1 MHRHASVLPL
11 ALAIFG
17 TAQAGFNPSTPDNI
31 AAYWGQ
37 NSIGRP
43 TGQPG
48 AQEGLG
54 YYCKNV
60 NVDIIPLAFLNIIVN
75 PTNINFANV
84 GDRCS
89 KFPGTNLLK
98 CPEVEADINTCHSLN
113 KTILLSVGG
122 ATYSEGGFP
131 TVEAANKAADNL
143 WAMFG
148 PPPATSTNDAA
159 SVNRPFGTAYIDGFD
174 LDFETHGI
182 NNLAAFARRL
192 RQVMDTAT
200 RPAAVLPSND
210 NSYPMAPPPTTNDN
224 SYPMTPSPNEAT
236 KKFYLAAAPQCV
248 FPDAAM
254 DVALSS
260 DVAFDFIMV
269 QFYNNYCGLQ
279 NFQPGAA
286 QQNAFNFERWDQWAR
301 EKGRSTK
308 VLLGVPGSPTA
319 SGSGY
324 TASGPLD
331 AIIKY
336 SRRFPSFGGVMIW
349 DASQVWSNNG
359 FLDGVVRS
367 LGGAATDATDASEP
381 QAPPQAGRPIQK
393 TRAVRVPRFGRCGGR
408 LYTGP
413 TECEEGFKCVYGG
426 ALWSVCA

>member
-1 MHRHASVLPL
+1 MLRRASVLPL
-11 ALAIFG
+11 AMAIFG
-17 TAQAGFNPSTPDNI
+17 TAQAGFNPSMQDNI

-43 TGQPG
+43 TGQAG

-54 YYCKNV
+54 YYCKHV

-89 KFPGTNLLK
+89 KFPGTDLLK
-98 CPEVEADINTCHSLN
+98 CPEIEADINTCHSLN

-131 TVEAANKAADNL
+131 NVEAANKAADNL

-148 PPPATSTNDAA
+148 PPPAASTNDAA
-159 SVNRPFGTAYIDGFD
+159 TVNRPFGTAYIDGFD

-182 NNLAAFARRL
+182 KNLAAFARRL
-192 RQVMDTAT
+192 RQVMDTAA
-200 RPAAVLPSND
+200 RPAAVLPSD
-210 NSYPMAPPPTTNDN
+210 DKSYPMV
-224 SYPMTPSPNEAT
+224 PSPSEAT

-254 DVALSS
+254 DAALSS

-308 VLLGVPGSPTA
+308 VMLGVPGSPNA

-324 TASGPLD
+324 TAAGPLD

-336 SRRFPSFGGVMIW
+336 CKRFSSFGGVMIW

-367 LGGAATDATDASEP
+367 LGGAAATETSDAEAP
-381 QAPPQAGRPIQK
+381 QQAGRPIQQ
-393 TRAVRVPRFGRCGGR
+393 TRAVKVPKFGRCGGR

-413 TECEEGFKCVYGG
+413 RECEQGSKCVYGG

>member
-1 MHRHASVLPL
+1 M
-11 ALAIFG
+11 
-17 TAQAGFNPSTPDNI
+17 
-31 AAYWGQ
+31 
-37 NSIGRP
+37 
-43 TGQPG
+43 
-48 AQEGLG
+48 
-54 YYCKNV
+54 
-60 NVDIIPLAFLNIIVN
+60 
-75 PTNINFANV
+75 
-84 GDRCS
+84 
-89 KFPGTNLLK
+89 
-98 CPEVEADINTCHSLN
+98 
-113 KTILLSVGG
+113 LSVGG

-131 TVEAANKAADNL
+131 NVEAANKAADNL

-148 PPPATSTNDAA
+148 PPPATSTSEAA
-159 SVNRPFGTAYIDGFD
+159 TVNRPFGTAFIDGFD
-174 LDFETHGI
+174 LDFESRGI

-192 RQVMDTAT
+192 RNIMDAAAK
-200 RPAAVLPSND
+200 PAEVLPTSD
-210 NSYPMAPPPTTNDN
+210 NSYPM
-224 SYPMTPSPNEAT
+224 MPSPNEAT

-254 DVALSS
+254 DAALSS

-286 QQNAFNFERWDQWAR
+286 QQSAFNFERWDQWAR

-308 VLLGVPGSPTA
+308 VLLGVSGSPTA

-324 TASGPLD
+324 TAPGPLD

-336 SRRFPSFGGVMIW
+336 CKRFPSFGGVMIW

-359 FLDGVVRS
+359 FLDGVVKS
-367 LGGAATDATDASEP
+367 LGGAATETSTESSTESNE
-381 QAPPQAGRPIQK
+381 QQAGRPIQM

-413 TECEEGFKCVYGG
+413 TECEKGYKCVYGG